1 MGLCVKKVGASN
13 LKLEL
18 ELELGSQLKTG
29 GQEEEWSILIVMLR
43 EGRID
48 FQLRSHESCC

>member
-18 ELELGSQLKTG
+18 ELELQLKTG